1 VTEIRAVPGETFEVT
16 LEGVPGSG
24 FRWEPELPEGKSPV
38 VALGDEV
45 EGADPSRVGGS
56 AVQRFRFQAVEPG
69 KVELRFV
76 YRRSWEDD
84 PPLEKRA
91 FAVVVEPE

>member
-1 VTEIRAVPGETFEVT
+1 MPGETFEVT

-24 FRWEPELPEGKSPV
+24 FRWEPEPPAGKSPV
-38 VALGDEV
+38 VARGEELE
-45 EGADPSRVGGS
+45 EADPSRVGGS

-69 KVELRFV
+69 RVELRFV
-76 YRRSWEDD
+76 YRRSWEDE
-84 PPLEKRA
+84 PPLEERA